1 MELSKFSGRPAAIK
15 ILLLSLVAYASA
27 DQSTKLCNRSPAVFA
42 KSVQCGC
49 DGSAA
54 CNIKTWTDSKSP
66 EEVSEEAARFAF
78 QQGNESDFI
87 KRAESAYLSY
97 NQQPNLYFSSPAS
110 KVF

>member
-15 ILLLSLVAYASA
+15 ILLLSLVAYALA
-27 DQSTKLCNRSPAVFA
+27 DQSTKLCNRRPAVFA

-49 DGSAA
+49 DGSDA

-97 NQQPNLYFSSPAS
+97 NQQPNLYFSAPAS